1 MPMAHDLLT
10 SEPMGSGDI
19 AALEARARR
28 DIEMTA
34 HPRMDWMEPRSY
46 QGKPALDVLIVG
58 AGRVGS
64 AVAKSALASGHA
76 GRPA

>member
-10 SEPMGSGDI
+10 SEPMGSGDL

-34 HPRMDWMEPRSY
+34 HPRTDWMEPRLY
-46 QGKPALDVLIVG
+46 QGRPALDALIVG
-58 AGRVGS
+58 AGQSNLTSWARHTIIG
-64 AVAKSALASGHA
+64 A
-76 GRPA
+76 PP